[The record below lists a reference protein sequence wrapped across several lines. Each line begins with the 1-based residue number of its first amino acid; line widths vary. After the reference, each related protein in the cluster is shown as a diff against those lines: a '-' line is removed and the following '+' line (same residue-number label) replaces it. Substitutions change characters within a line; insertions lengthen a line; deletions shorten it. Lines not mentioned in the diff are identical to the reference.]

1 MYNRWR
7 LYTIGGSAAPTI
19 LSEGNYFIAPNSSDK
34 EVRTANEIEVIA
46 SNSCQVIIIKF
57 LVEQVTKRESSQD
70 WKSWNWKSVND
81 MFLNGAYFVPSGM
94 GSCAPNYTAAQ
105 AFAAA
110 PGSSVPAL
118 TSDAGFLKCAPNLP
132 CS

>member
-57 LVEQVTKRESSQD
+57 LVEQVT
-70 WKSWNWKSVND
+70 
-81 MFLNGAYFVPSGM
+81 
-94 GSCAPNYTAAQ
+94 
-105 AFAAA
+105 
-110 PGSSVPAL
+110 
-118 TSDAGFLKCAPNLP
+118 
-132 CS
+132 